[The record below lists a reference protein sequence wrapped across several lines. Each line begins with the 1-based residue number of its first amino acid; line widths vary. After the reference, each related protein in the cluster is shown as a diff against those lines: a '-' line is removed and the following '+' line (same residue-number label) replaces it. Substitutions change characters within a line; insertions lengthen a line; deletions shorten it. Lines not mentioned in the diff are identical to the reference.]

1 MLLKTTWML
10 YLIIGINFIF
20 SSCKKDEGNEPIQK
34 ADYIFKNTISDL
46 IRFELYNSENSSSIE
61 YEIEKGDS
69 ILFYFSG
76 NPGVYPFTGSEA
88 SNRSGDSVVI
98 RFEDEKCISYKI
110 NQSSGTYG
118 GDGVFNLAE
127 YDNYSQDL
135 VNQKFYTLLYSI
147 DSVDYKRAT
156 TCQ

>member
-1 MLLKTTWML
+1 MLQKTTWIL
-10 YLIIGINFIF
+10 YLIIGISFIF
-20 SSCKKDEGNEPIQK
+20 SSCKKDEGNEPLQK

-46 IRFELYNSENSSSIE
+46 IRFELYKSENSSSIE

-69 ILFYFSG
+69 IIFYFSG

-98 RFEDEKCISYKI
+98 RFQDEKCISYKR
-110 NQSSGTYG
+110 NQNSGTFG
-118 GDGVFNLAE
+118 GDGVFDLTE

-135 VNQKFYTLLYSI
+135 VNQKSYTLLYSI
-147 DSVDYKRAT
+147 DSIDYKRAT
-156 TCQ
+156 ICK